1 MGKGSKERSRSISYE
16 EYTRRWEAV
25 FGIKEEEWDEERIDI
40 IGKNGNDGLHYEDI
54 EEECPCGEGECCE

>member
-1 MGKGSKERSRSISYE
+1 MGKGSKERLRSISYK

-25 FGIKEEEWDEERIDI
+25 FSIKEAEWDETRINI

-54 EEECPCGEGECCE
+54 EEDCPCDKDKCCE